1 MLYFEGKNG
10 GEMDAENF
18 MICWLNQLHEK
29 EFVFI
34 FEFIS
39 IVISWVAFAISI
51 TVLLIIFTIQTRQ
64 IWGIW

>member
-1 MLYFEGKNG
+1 
-10 GEMDAENF
+10 MDAENF

-39 IVISWVAFAISI
+39 IVISWVAFAIWI
-51 TVLLIIFTIQTRQ
+51 IVLLIIFIIQN
-64 IWGIW
+64 GIGK